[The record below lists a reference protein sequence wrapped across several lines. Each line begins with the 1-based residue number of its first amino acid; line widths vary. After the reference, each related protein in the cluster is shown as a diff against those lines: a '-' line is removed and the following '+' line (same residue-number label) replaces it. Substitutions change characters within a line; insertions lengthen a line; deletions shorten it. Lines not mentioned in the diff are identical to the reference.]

1 MAGLL
6 SKGVTLSL
14 EAEVLTN
21 LQEVPELGGETE
33 SVEVT
38 VLSDEA
44 HMYINGIKSYGDSV
58 DFKFLYEKAQFDELA
73 ALGNVEKQWMVT
85 LPDKTTV
92 SFEGMGSVRL
102 DAISVNSPL
111 TYTLSIKPTSA
122 MVFGT
127 AAA

>member
-1 MAGLL
+1 MAGIL
-6 SKGVTLSL
+6 SKGITLSL

-21 LQEVPELGGETE
+21 LQEIPDMGGTSE

-44 HMYINGIKSYGDSV
+44 HMYINGIKSYGDSL
-58 DFKFLYEKAQFDELA
+58 DFKFLYEKTQFDELA
-73 ALGNVEKQWMVT
+73 ALGDEEKEWVVT

-92 SFEGMGSVRL
+92 TFTGMASVRI
-102 DAISVNSPL
+102 DGVGVNSPL
-111 TYTLSIKPTSA
+111 TYTLSVKPTSA

-127 AAA
+127 ATA

>member
-1 MAGLL
+1 MAGIL
-6 SKGVTLSL
+6 SKGITLSL
-14 EAEVLTN
+14 DTKVLTN
-21 LQEVPELGGETE
+21 LQEIPDLGGETE
-33 SVEVT
+33 AVEVT

-58 DFKFLYEKAQFDELA
+58 EFKFLYDKTQFDELS
-73 ALGNVEKQWMVT
+73 ALGDVEKPWVVT

-102 DAISVNSPL
+102 DAVGVNAPL

-127 AAA
+127 AA

>member
-1 MAGLL
+1 MAGVL
-6 SKGVTLSL
+6 SKGITLSL
-14 EAEVLTN
+14 ESEVLTN
-21 LQEVPELGGETE
+21 LQEIPDLGGETE
-33 SVEVT
+33 AVEVT

-58 DFKFLYEKAQFDELA
+58 EFKFLYDKAQFDQLS
-73 ALGNVEKQWMVT
+73 ALGDVEKQWVVT

-92 SFEGMGSVRL
+92 SFMGMGSVRL
-102 DAISVNSPL
+102 DGVGVNSPL

-127 AAA
+127 ATA

>member
-1 MAGLL
+1 MAGIL
-6 SKGVTLSL
+6 SKGITLSL

-21 LQEVPELGGETE
+21 LQEIPDMGGTSE

-44 HMYINGIKSYGDSV
+44 HMYINGIKSYGDSL

-73 ALGNVEKQWMVT
+73 ALGDEEKEWVVT

-92 SFEGMGSVRL
+92 TFTGTGSVRI
-102 DAISVNSPL
+102 DGVGVNSPL
-111 TYTLSIKPTSA
+111 TYTLSVKPTSS

-127 AAA
+127 AA

>member
-1 MAGLL
+1 MAGIL
-6 SKGVTLSL
+6 SKGITLSL

-21 LQEVPELGGETE
+21 LQEIPDMGGTSE

-44 HMYINGIKSYGDSV
+44 HMYINGIKSYGDSL

-73 ALGNVEKQWMVT
+73 ALGDEEKEWVVT

-92 SFEGMGSVRL
+92 TFTGMGSVRI
-102 DAISVNSPL
+102 DGVGVNSPL
-111 TYTLSIKPTSA
+111 TYTLSVKPTSS

-127 AAA
+127 AA

>member
-1 MAGLL
+1 MAGIL
-6 SKGVTLSL
+6 SKGITLSL

-21 LQEVPELGGETE
+21 LQEIPDMGGTSE

-44 HMYINGIKSYGDSV
+44 HMYINGIKSYGDSL

-73 ALGNVEKQWMVT
+73 ALGDEEKEWVVT

-92 SFEGMGSVRL
+92 TFTGMGSVRI
-102 DAISVNSPL
+102 DGVGVNSPL
-111 TYTLSIKPTSA
+111 TYTLSVKPTSA

-127 AAA
+127 ATA